1 MDSNII
7 LMIIMKYL
15 VQARDEPIRY
25 AEITMK
31 KVISMYILYLRY
43 KKLQEGKKKRK
54 MWVRPI
60 FTERRRLLQGASDN
74 LLVEM
79 RLGDAEKYFNYLRMS
94 PIIFTELL
102 NIVGPLIE
110 KQHVVRQPI
119 PARTRLEVTV
129 RWLASGD
136 SMTSLSYAYRIAQCT
151 LSGIIPET
159 CEAIWLSL
167 KEKVLINP
175 TEENWSTIAE
185 DFETTCQFPHCIG
198 AIDGKHVEIQA
209 PLRSG
214 SCYYNY
220 KGKHSINLLAVSDA
234 KNRFTIVDIG
244 AEGRQSDGGVF
255 ENSGLPHLLETNALH
270 IPLPTRLN
278 NMDLDFP

>member
-110 KQHVVRQPI
+110 
-119 PARTRLEVTV
+119 
-129 RWLASGD
+129 
-136 SMTSLSYAYRIAQCT
+136 
-151 LSGIIPET
+151 
-159 CEAIWLSL
+159 
-167 KEKVLINP
+167 
-175 TEENWSTIAE
+175 
-185 DFETTCQFPHCIG
+185 
-198 AIDGKHVEIQA
+198 
-209 PLRSG
+209 
-214 SCYYNY
+214 
-220 KGKHSINLLAVSDA
+220 
-234 KNRFTIVDIG
+234 
-244 AEGRQSDGGVF
+244 
-255 ENSGLPHLLETNALH
+255 
-270 IPLPTRLN
+270 N
-278 NMDLDFP
+278 NM